1 VKSLKILWNWIVGLF
16 IDEFEVTIYFPGE
29 IEELEDGT
37 KKEKYNPKNYT
48 CRRVKIVSETEFRL
62 YKTDGQLV
70 RIKTVYP
77 VGFDITKTR

>member
-1 VKSLKILWNWIVGLF
+1 MKLLKRLWNWIVGLF

>member
-1 VKSLKILWNWIVGLF
+1 VKLLKRLWNWIVGLF

>member
-1 VKSLKILWNWIVGLF
+1 MKSLKRLWNWIVGLF